1 MCWDGL
7 EAAYQSFPVSSPS
20 GDAWEHWTKKW
31 SGTRLN
37 PKKATGWNSIPPKA
51 LRCGAT
57 ELATL
62 LTTLFN
68 SCFRECHWQAIGP
81 PIGRKEGRRQFLTT
95 TTPSTRR
102 IIDYWRGAL
111 DNGDWVV
118 GLLST
123 DMSKALDCLHYL
135 LLLAKLRGY
144 GFHESSINLMQA
156 NFTDRYNRVRVRDI
170 TSQRSRRSEVVG
182 ERESGRARGRHARG
196 EGARFFLCP
205 PLPSASYAG

>member
-1 MCWDGL
+1 MLVENW
-7 EAAYQSFPVSSPS
+7 
-20 GDAWEHWTKKW
+20 
-31 SGTRLN
+31 
-37 PKKATGWNSIPPKA
+37 
-51 LRCGAT
+51 
-57 ELATL
+57 
-62 LTTLFN
+62 
-68 SCFRECHWQAIGP
+68 
-81 PIGRKEGRRQFLTT
+81 RR
-95 TTPSTRR
+95 
-102 IIDYWRGAL
+102 AL

-123 DMSKALDCLHYL
+123 DMSKAFDCLHYP

-170 TSQRSRRSEVVG
+170 TSLRSRRSEVVG
-182 ERESGRARGRHARG
+182 ERESGRARGGHAMG